1 MLSLSTTSNTAGIR
15 LTGIWI
21 LLLGL
26 TLYSFHLSEW
36 LTLRHVIPC
45 ALSLTLFKG
54 QLVVDHFMGLK
65 KVVAPWRWLML
76 GYLACL
82 ISLLAWAFTSNSGGV
97 S

>member
-1 MLSLSTTSNTAGIR
+1 MLLSPLFPTAEQR

-26 TLYSFHLSEW
+26 TIFSFHLSGW
-36 LTLRHVIPC
+36 LTLGNVMPF
-45 ALSLTLFKG
+45 ALSLTFFKG

-65 KVVAPWRWLML
+65 KVVTPWRWLML
-76 GYLACL
+76 GYLICL
-82 ISLLAWAFTSNSGGV
+82 ISLLAWALTSNSGGI